1 MLCEVRRMFK
11 LWHRVRDGTL
21 DRAGFA
27 KRMRPVQLNVAT
39 PLSEAEVCRSPRVR
53 GMAKEML
60 KLEWAFWTFIDTPG
74 VEPTNNFGERQIRH
88 AVIWRKGCFGTDSAA
103 GSRFVERM
111 LTVITTLRQQQRNV
125 LEFVT
130 TACRAQLTG
139 DPKPSLVPNQHQAML
154 AAA

>member
-1 MLCEVRRMFK
+1 M
-11 LWHRVRDGTL
+11 RVGPITPIAPMIRPPSP
-21 DRAGFA
+21 RAG
-27 KRMRPVQLNVAT
+27 AT
-39 PLSEAEVCRSPRVR
+39 I
-53 GMAKEML
+53 
-60 KLEWAFWTFIDTPG
+60 IDTPE

-139 DPKPSLVPNQHQAML
+139 DPKPSLAPNQHHYARGRVEP
-154 AAA
+154 